1 MWRRLIWC
9 VQSKGPVGAI
19 AARKGGKILQKRR
32 QRSQDIELLR
42 YNQTLRSFEIN
53 NIIADYQK

>member
-1 MWRRLIWC
+1 
-9 VQSKGPVGAI
+9 VGVI
-19 AARKGGKILQKRR
+19 AARKGGKTLQKRR

-42 YNQTLRSFEIN
+42 YNQTLKSFEIN